1 MHYTNVSKCILDR
14 NVLVSCINFTILFVK
29 LRLHPSVNFKNNI
42 MLPQYSQMILF
53 GILRMLMFRQLL
65 RAFVVVGLAT
75 LFSQSAFAATSDF
88 VTKPAVKARLITV
101 QDGVPED
108 TAVLSAG
115 LQLLLDEGWK
125 TYWRSPG
132 EVGIPP
138 QVDWSASQNVAS
150 VQLEWPAPVRFTAF
164 GIENFGYQGEVVFP
178 LQIQLENPGKP
189 AILAAK
195 MSVLVCS
202 DICVPQTLD
211 LSLMLPKGSEIDR
224 NSGALIAKY
233 AKKIPLEG
241 EQAGVETARAFIDED
256 RTEFIVELAATNALK
271 HPDVFPE
278 LGAGTALGKPDI
290 RLSEADTRVWARFP
304 ILSFNE
310 ATFDVPSVTITDGPE
325 HAFAVQPGLVTTAL
339 APPFS
344 IDAIVPGVDEM
355 VWIVV
360 VAFLGG
366 LILNVMP
373 CVLPVL
379 SIKLTS
385 ALKFNGQNTAAV
397 RAGFLASAFGVMVF
411 VWGLAFVLF
420 ALQRM
425 GIAVGWGLQFQNPV
439 FLAVMV
445 LVLIIFSGNLFGA
458 FEILLPPSLQTWL
471 SNKEAGQG
479 YRADFFTGLFGA
491 VLATPCS
498 APLLGTAIAF
508 ALAGRGVD
516 ILIVFTSLGLGLAA
530 PYLIVAAVPALVKFL
545 PKPGRWMLFLKVLLG
560 FMLSG
565 TVLWLLWVL
574 SSVAGLPVSLTV
586 LTLALALVAVLSMR
600 RGTARLRFLGSG
612 VLAGL
617 ALVAPLALS
626 QAPQVPQEE
635 QALLEWVEFDRSK
648 IAPLVSQGQV
658 VFVDVTADWC
668 LTCKANKV
676 LVLDRE
682 PVRSALNAE
691 SVTAMR
697 ADWTRPDK
705 KISRYLSGYNRFGI
719 PFNAVYGP
727 AAPDGI
733 VLPELLT
740 TSEVMEALA
749 AARGGRIPE
758 IPGS

>member
-1 MHYTNVSKCILDR
+1 
-14 NVLVSCINFTILFVK
+14 
-29 LRLHPSVNFKNNI
+29 
-42 MLPQYSQMILF
+42 
-53 GILRMLMFRQLL
+53 MLMFKKLL
-65 RAFVVVGLAT
+65 KACVVVSLAT
-75 LFSQSAFAATSDF
+75 LFSHSALAATSEI
-88 VTKPAVKARLITV
+88 VSKPAIKARLLTV
-101 QDGVPED
+101 QNGVPKD

-115 LQLLLDEGWK
+115 IQLELDDGWK

-138 QVDWSASQNVAS
+138 QVDWSASQNVAN
-150 VQLEWPAPVRFTAF
+150 VQFEWPAPTRFTAF

-178 LQIQLENPGKP
+178 LQVHLDNPGE
-189 AILAAK
+189 AVVLAAR

-211 LSLMLPKGSEIDR
+211 LSLTLPKGSEIDR
-224 NSGALIAKY
+224 ASGDLIAKF

-241 EQAGVETARAFIDED
+241 DQAGVETARAFIDED
-256 RTEFIVELAATNALK
+256 RTKFIVDLAATNTLK
-271 HPDVFPE
+271 QPDVFPE

-290 RLSEADTRVWARFP
+290 RLSEADSRIWARFP

-310 ATFDVPSVTITDGPE
+310 ATFEVPSVTITDGPDR
-325 HAFAVQPGLVTTAL
+325 ASTVQPDLVTTAL

-344 IDAIVPGVDEM
+344 IDAVVPGVDEM

-360 VAFLGG
+360 IAFLGG

-397 RAGFLASAFGVMVF
+397 RGGFLASAIGVMVF
-411 VWGLAFVLF
+411 VWGLALALF

-439 FLAVMV
+439 FLAGMTG
-445 LVLIIFSGNLFGA
+445 VLIIFSGNLFGA

-479 YRADFFTGLFGA
+479 YRGDFFTGLFGA

-508 ALAGRGVD
+508 ALAGRAID
-516 ILIVFTSLGLGLAA
+516 IFVVFTSLGLGLAA
-530 PYLIVAAVPALVKFL
+530 PYLIVAAVPGLVKFL
-545 PKPGRWMLFLKVLLG
+545 PKPGRWMIFLKVFLG

-565 TVLWLLWVL
+565 TILWLLWVL
-574 SSVAGLPVSLTV
+574 TGVAGLTVSLTV

-600 RGTARLRFLGSG
+600 HGSARLRFLGSG

-617 ALVAPLALS
+617 LLAVPVALS
-626 QAPQVPQEE
+626 QAREDQLQE
-635 QALLEWVEFDRSK
+635 QSLLDWVEFDRSN
-648 IAPLVSQGQV
+648 IAPLISQGQV

-682 PVRSALNAE
+682 PVRSALTADN
-691 SVTAMR
+691 VTAMR
-697 ADWTRPDK
+697 ADWTRPDE
-705 KISRYLSGYNRFGI
+705 KISRYLSRHHRFGI

-727 AAPDGI
+727 AAQEGI

-740 TSEVMEALA
+740 TAEVMEALA
-749 AARGGRIPE
+749 AAKGKPVSE
-758 IPGS
+758 IPPAE